1 MILSSVA
8 IGNVTFLMLLDY
20 CTMVIK
26 KRKKSMMSCER
37 CGKEMPDN
45 MAICPACGT
54 ITSAMQGR
62 PQPPTNHGP
71 YPPDGPPIGYGQ
83 GYSPQPGYMQPPQP
97 GYPPV
102 QQGYM
107 QQPQPGYRQPPQ
119 PNYGYGQPYGNSPY
133 AGPVNINI
141 MNNQQVGVGVVPTNT
156 SSTPVVVEVLLSFFL
171 GIYGVGWLMS
181 GETTKGIVL
190 LICSFVVYWPVLIV
204 GTIFTLGIG
213 LFCLGPLAI
222 GAIIF
227 NAIMLNNALKRKS
240 TVQLI
245 MNQPR

>member
-1 MILSSVA
+1 MI
-8 IGNVTFLMLLDY
+8 
-20 CTMVIK
+20 
-26 KRKKSMMSCER
+26 SCER

-71 YPPDGPPIGYGQ
+71 YPSDGPPIGYGQ
-83 GYSPQPGYMQPPQP
+83 GYSPQPGYRQPPQP

-107 QQPQPGYRQPPQ
+107 QQPQPGYMQPPQQGYMQPPQ
-119 PNYGYGQPYGNSPY
+119 PGYGYSQPYGNPSFPG
-133 AGPVNINI
+133 AVNINI
-141 MNNQQVGVGVVPTNT
+141 ANNQQVNVAAVPSNT
-156 SSTPVVVEVLLSFFL
+156 SSAAVVVEVLLSFFL

-181 GETTKGIVL
+181 GETTIGVVL

-204 GTIFTLGIG
+204 GTILTLGIG

-227 NAIMLNNALKRKS
+227 NAIMLNNALKRRAT
-240 TVQLI
+240 TVQLV